1 MHAYRLSGS
10 PRAIAHLLG
19 TIIICLLCA
28 HATGVILRYGF
39 GFDTARGLI
48 PLFDVDV
55 EGNIPTFFAVCL
67 ALSCAMLFAII
78 GLEARGRAS
87 RDARY
92 WFLLAAG
99 FLFVGYDEAFQVH
112 ERMTLPARAMMQFI
126 TGHTE
131 LGLLYYSWVVPGMI
145 GLVLVGLF
153 FLKFLLRIPVLT
165 RRRML
170 AAGGLFVGGCIG
182 MELIGGKLMEAYGPS
197 LAFKIAVMVEEG
209 LEMAGLATLVHALV
223 SHIAEAS
230 DKVEL
235 DLHANAPAPVAAP
248 VVQPEFSR

>member
-10 PRAIAHLLG
+10 PRAVAHLLG
-19 TIIICLLCA
+19 TIIICLLCG

-55 EGNIPTFFAVCL
+55 EGNIPTFFSVCL
-67 ALSCAMLFAII
+67 ALSCAMLFAFIA
-78 GLEARGRAS
+78 LEARGRAS

-112 ERMTLPARAMMQFI
+112 EKMTLPARALMQSL
-126 TGHTE
+126 TGSTE
-131 LGLLYYSWVVPGMI
+131 LGLLYYSWVVPGVI
-145 GLVLVGLF
+145 GLILVGLF
-153 FLKFLLRIPVLT
+153 FLKFLLRIPAVT
-165 RRRML
+165 RHRML

-209 LEMAGLATLVHALV
+209 LEMAGLATLVYALV
-223 SHIAEAS
+223 SHIAEAAE
-230 DKVEL
+230 KVEF
-235 DLHANAPAPVAAP
+235 DLHAASPAPLTPP
-248 VVQPEFSR
+248 VVRPGFG